1 MMNEKM
7 KVVILMLQ
15 VVYRAQ
21 KHKGNGLLISS

>member
-1 MMNEKM
+1 MNEKM

-15 VVYRAQ
+15 VVYCTQ